1 MGIQVCYK
9 REIAHTFIGFNI
21 GDVTCPNLVR
31 MSRNYSLNQ
40 VWVFA
45 IIMVGICCLIAPTAL
60 YTRTMSPC
68 LRSISINVSRPGKQP
83 VSSNICF
90 NMACNF
96 AAPKPGF
103 DLRYSR
109 AFSMMID
116 SMASSAKPS
125 ETLRLLYACRVKPNS
140 PHRVPK
146 PWLWHSVRSKLTVW
160 YQIFFSQEY

>member
-21 GDVTCPNLVR
+21 DDVTCPNLVR
-31 MSRNYSLNQ
+31 MGRNDSLNQ

-60 YTRTMSPC
+60 YTYHESMSVTT
-68 LRSISINVSRPGKQP
+68 REA
-83 VSSNICF
+83 
-90 NMACNF
+90 ACILKHLF
-96 AAPKPGF
+96 QYDMQLAAPKPGF

>member
-31 MSRNYSLNQ
+31 MGRNYSLNQ

-45 IIMVGICCLIAPTAL
+45 INA
-60 YTRTMSPC
+60 
-68 LRSISINVSRPGKQP
+68 SRPGKQP

>member
-1 MGIQVCYK
+1 MGIQICYK

-31 MSRNYSLNQ
+31 MGRNYSLNQ
-40 VWVFA
+40 VWIFA
-45 IIMVGICCLIAPTAL
+45 IIMVG
-60 YTRTMSPC
+60 
-68 LRSISINVSRPGKQP
+68 
-83 VSSNICF
+83 ICF